1 MNGGSQQD
9 DERRTAKLARLEK
22 RGNDLEERL
31 KRAEKYNELS
41 QKTITSLLSTTKRL
55 SLRGKELAHALDKL
69 MDTTGKT
76 LGAIHPLIPYLEK
89 IRDREQMDEDL
100 RRLFEK

>member
-1 MNGGSQQD
+1 MNGESKQD
-9 DERRTAKLARLEK
+9 DESLTAKLARLEK
-22 RGNDLEERL
+22 RVNDLEERL

-41 QKTITSLLSTTKRL
+41 QKTITSLLSTTKQL
-55 SLRGKELAHALDKL
+55 SLSGKELAHALDKL

>member
-1 MNGGSQQD
+1 MNGGSKQD
-9 DERRTAKLARLEK
+9 DESLRAKLARLEK
-22 RGNDLEERL
+22 RVNDLEERL

-41 QKTITSLLSTTKRL
+41 QKTITSLLSTTKQL
-55 SLRGKELAHALDKL
+55 SLSGKELAHALDKL

>member
-1 MNGGSQQD
+1 MNGGSKQD
-9 DERRTAKLARLEK
+9 DENLTAKLARLEK
-22 RGNDLEERL
+22 RVNDLEERL

-41 QKTITSLLSTTKRL
+41 QKTITSLLSTTKQL
-55 SLRGKELAHALDKL
+55 SLSGKELAHALDKL

>member
-1 MNGGSQQD
+1 MDGGSKQSS
-9 DERRTAKLARLEK
+9 ESLEAKLAQ
-22 RGNDLEERL
+22 LEERVSDL
-31 KRAEKYNELS
+31 EGRLARAEEYNELS
-41 QKTITSLLSTTKRL
+41 QKAIVSLLTTTKQL
-55 SLRGKELAHALDKL
+55 SVSGKDLAHALDKL

-76 LGAIHPLIPYLEK
+76 LGAVHPLIPYLEK

>member
-1 MNGGSQQD
+1 MNGGSKQG
-9 DERRTAKLARLEK
+9 DESLTAKLARLEK
-22 RGNDLEERL
+22 RVNDLEERL
-31 KRAEKYNELS
+31 KQAEEYNKLS
-41 QKTITSLLSTTKRL
+41 QKTITSLLSTTKQL
-55 SLRGKELAHALDKL
+55 SLSGKELAHALDKL